1 MFRWCERCFG
11 HFKRCVIVAVLSDCQ
26 SNWMWCCF
34 CSCGI
39 ENEWKIWLRV
49 VEKSSCFIGIT
60 LCFSANT
67 HVIGLSSSFIEKS
80 WRLFVIEKFSCSDW
94 KIYLFSKFLSSYRN
108 LLFLMENIYM
118 HWIFDY
124 SIKMVLPSW

>member
-11 HFKRCVIVAVLSDCQ
+11 HFKRCVIVVLLSRLAVKLVALFLFVW
-26 SNWMWCCF
+26 NRKT
-34 CSCGI
+34 
-39 ENEWKIWLRV
+39 NERFGYERVKV

-80 WRLFVIEKFSCSDW
+80 
-94 KIYLFSKFLSSYRN
+94 
-108 LLFLMENIYM
+108 
-118 HWIFDY
+118 
-124 SIKMVLPSW
+124 